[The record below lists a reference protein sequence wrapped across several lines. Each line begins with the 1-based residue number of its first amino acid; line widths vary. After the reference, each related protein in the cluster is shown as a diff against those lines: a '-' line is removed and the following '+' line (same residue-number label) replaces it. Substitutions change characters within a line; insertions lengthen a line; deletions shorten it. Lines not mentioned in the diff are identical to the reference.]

1 MRNWASRRSLAGA
14 GGALALAAFAI
25 PAIGQEQAP
34 ESLLPPGFGEP
45 TPAPAQEPAEP
56 AAPGA
61 PAFAPGGEIVQPL
74 SSGETS
80 DEGEEEEGEEEEE
93 LAEVDPFDLPP
104 EARRDP
110 DLVGVLTEA
119 DGGYG
124 ADQWGNVSGRF
135 ASTLM
140 RNIKAPVASRWAS
153 ILLRRVLLTR
163 APTPAGVEGADWVAE
178 RAWLLLRMGEADAAR
193 LLVAG
198 VDTDRFTP
206 KMFEVAQQT
215 ALATADPA
223 AMCPLTDK
231 VPATGD
237 QTSWDLARAMCAALS
252 GDSGTASAI
261 VDAVRRRGKARGI
274 DLLLAEKVVGA
285 GGGRRAINIQWDG
298 VNDLTAW
305 RFGLA
310 NAVNVAIPA
319 PLFETVGPHV
329 QAWQFRAPMIEP
341 EARLGPA
348 MWAASLGVLSNSAYV
363 DLVSQAFEAGD
374 PDEAEETL
382 GYRLQRAYSED
393 DVGTRLDILRELW
406 GEPQTD
412 AERYARLVLT
422 ARAAA
427 RIGASEDYAEDVR
440 GLIASML
447 TAGFDDGVL
456 KWGPVV
462 EELDGGD
469 DAWAL
474 LAVGARRPVVTISA
488 RRAGAYVG
496 EQAEDSRKGAF
507 LVAALAGLGRISM
520 EDAQSLAT
528 DYELPLG
535 LTNSWT
541 RAIDRAAA
549 LNQPG
554 TVALLAAA
562 GLQTRSWSAVPPAYL
577 LHIVAALRR
586 VGLEP
591 EARMIAAEAI
601 TRA

>member
-124 ADQWGNVSGRF
+124 ADQWGNVPGRF

-153 ILLRRVLLTR
+153 ILLRRVLMTR

-261 VDAVRRRGKARGI
+261 VDAARRRGKARGI